1 MDADE
6 EKRQAKIKEVRE
18 QGHRM
23 LDEPGDWEVEKAP
36 RRKRESDH

>member
-6 EKRQAKIKEVRE
+6 AKRQAKIREVRE
-18 QGHRM
+18 HGHRM

-36 RRKRESDH
+36 GRKKE